1 MLIQHNL
8 LKKDNLKS
16 KADELDFDKLFELYI
31 DKLKPVP
38 TNLSKISN
46 VVKIMMLNEDY
57 NATIKNIKDTILGI
71 NNLPTNAA
79 LDVKTN

>member
-1 MLIQHNL
+1 M

-46 VVKIMMLNEDY
+46 VVKIMMLNKDY